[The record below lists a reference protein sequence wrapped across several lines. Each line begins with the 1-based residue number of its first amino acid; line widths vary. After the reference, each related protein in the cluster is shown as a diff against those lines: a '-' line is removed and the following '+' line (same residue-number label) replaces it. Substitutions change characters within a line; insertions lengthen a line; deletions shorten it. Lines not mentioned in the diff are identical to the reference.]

1 MRLSKVLIVIVMTAL
16 LIGSALPGYVNQK
29 WSWIDMPQLKS
40 LPQLQTIRK
49 EGLALSGWQTVKIES
64 IQIGNQQ
71 WLKQEVKRDEQTA
84 IVLLLTQNY
93 YKDQP
98 QVEWMDLTGF
108 LGWKTD
114 EEQRY
119 RFSVKSNSEDLDP
132 VEVEVKFFKAW
143 TATQTYA
150 VAQWYA
156 WPNGGHPAPS
166 RWFWV
171 DRWAQLSQNRASW
184 VAVCLLIP
192 IKPLGNIQDVWPVAT
207 SLGESVQASFQSS
220 VISHQSSVNTAV
232 QTRHGA
238 SVHPALLTHS

>member
-1 MRLSKVLIVIVMTAL
+1 MQQSKILIVIVMTAL
-16 LIGSALPGYVNQK
+16 LIGAALPGYINQN
-29 WSWIDMPQLKS
+29 WSWIDMPQLKT

-49 EGLALSGWQTVKIES
+49 EGLALSGWQTVNIDP
-64 IQIGNQQ
+64 IQIGNKQ

-108 LGWKTD
+108 LGLKTD
-114 EEQRY
+114 EEQRD
-119 RFSVKSNSEDLDP
+119 RFSVKSASEELDP

-143 TATQTYA
+143 TASQTYA

-166 RWFWV
+166 HWFWV
-171 DRWAQLSQNRASW
+171 DRWAQLSRNRAPW

-207 SLGESVQASFQSS
+207 ALGESVQASLM
-220 VISHQSSVNTAV
+220 AE
-232 QTRHGA
+232 
-238 SVHPALLTHS
+238 ALVATLR

>member
-1 MRLSKVLIVIVMTAL
+1 MRQQQSKILIVIVMTAL
-16 LIGSALPGYVNQK
+16 LIGAALPGYINQK
-29 WSWIDMPQLKS
+29 WSWIDMPQLKT

-49 EGLALSGWQTVKIES
+49 EGLTLSGWQTVKIEP

-71 WLKQEVKRDEQTA
+71 WLKQEVKRDKQTA

-98 QVEWMDLTGF
+98 QVEWMDVTGF

-114 EEQRY
+114 EEQRD
-119 RFSVKSNSEDLDP
+119 RFSVKSTSEDLDP

-166 RWFWV
+166 HWFWV
-171 DRWAQLSQNRASW
+171 DRWAQLSRNRAPW

-192 IKPLGNIQDVWPVAT
+192 IKPLGNIQDAWPVAT
-207 SLGESVQASFQSS
+207 ALGESVQASLM
-220 VISHQSSVNTAV
+220 AE
-232 QTRHGA
+232 
-238 SVHPALLTHS
+238 ALVTTKP